1 MCYDC
6 FTVSIFVTWRKV
18 FKVHRVHGS
27 ICYHSCPQGPKSF
40 RKSCWGDLRVEWV
53 CHQELYVSTAW
64 VLFHVMYST
73 ICCLTVHDCIF
84 LTLLLS
90 YFQKMHSDDKIL
102 KWNLRGTCSSF
113 PFNCYPRLKCT
124 QSHDHKVHHLLPI
137 SCCQAY
143 VLSILAQCHSGEA
156 RLIRWWY
163 KRGCRGRWTTPTAVP
178 PCRTLIEVFSLQG
191 ETWMGRAPNSQGSQV
206 FSRWWRRWL
215 DYSGRRAPVSHLSR
229 SVLSPLVQS
238 VHALRRLPYPTSF
251 LVSLSLSLPVPP
263 HCQALERSRIN
274 VSFDYGGCMGDVR
287 QAWQSPLMSWHTGS
301 LVHLDRNIQRAHR
314 WPVVVLLADV

>member
-1 MCYDC
+1 MLRLIHC
-6 FTVSIFVTWRKV
+6 FHICDLEEV

-53 CHQELYVSTAW
+53 CHQELGLISDNG
-64 VLFHVMYST
+64 T

-163 KRGCRGRWTTPTAVP
+163 ERGCRGRWTTPTAVP
-178 PCRTLIEVFSLQG
+178 PCRTLNEVFSLQG

-215 DYSGRRAPVSHLSR
+215 DYSGRRAPVSLFSAEFACPKRTR
-229 SVLSPLVQS
+229 SPPSPVSDFLPRVS
-238 VHALRRLPYPTSF
+238 VIIPPCPTPLPGF
-251 LVSLSLSLPVPP
+251 GEE
-263 HCQALERSRIN
+263 Q
-274 VSFDYGGCMGDVR
+274 D
-287 QAWQSPLMSWHTGS
+287 
-301 LVHLDRNIQRAHR
+301 
-314 WPVVVLLADV
+314 